1 MTQQKW
7 LAVACLAVV
16 TACGPAMVE
25 PVLEVTAAP
34 RSIRADGQTSVLS
47 ITATDGTGKPGTG
60 SVRVRSTFGSLK
72 DAATVQLAAGKGEV
86 DFSCDVRLDAECR
99 GTARL
104 TAEWTSGGKLIETT
118 ASITLTA
125 AQIDAGVD
133 AGMPVVDAGAGDAGS
148 GDGGSDDAGMAVDA
162 GDVLP
167 PGTFDG
173 GFYNQYR
180 LTIIDIEKPTLLT
193 GVSDELDITFQL
205 TLNTTFMN
213 PVAGRMATLTVDN
226 GASFSGTMPAPA
238 ITRMTDM
245 AGRFT
250 VTVYSGNAS
259 PRSTLSVVANAE
271 DARATA
277 VLRAVNI
284 ASAEWVDDTMTQRTL
299 AVSSTG
305 MGNTTPVLFRVKD
318 AMGMPVEGVDV
329 SFLIAPNSAA
339 GCTLLP
345 LRDRTNAM
353 GIART
358 TLSSGDSQGT
368 ASVLARVFSLPDTLS
383 TNFNIVIGRVNEGRM
398 QLSCDRTTL
407 GARQAA
413 QPPRIDQS
421 AICTVS
427 LVDRGGRNPP
437 FALNVSWLTEAGSIP
452 PMSTSM
458 PGATSVSA
466 TFNTGGALPVPTT
479 PLPAVGG
486 PFPAP
491 AEPSSGL
498 NNPRDN
504 FVAIVAAVQGEE
516 EFWDGS
522 GAANGITNGSWE
534 PGEYWVDLA
543 EPFADNNDN
552 GRWDPGEPYID
563 TDRTNCATG
572 LVEPKNNRWD
582 PPNGCWDRATQV
594 WKTTHIVYS
603 GGPAAG
609 SGAVGTFIRFSP
621 AIPSFMAPDTVQ
633 QINITWTDEWFNRFS
648 SDGAS
653 VSVTSVA
660 GSRGT
665 ATIANGTIAG
675 EDFGHRLEYLA
686 IRAQVSD
693 AGTIIAEEGLC
704 DEQEPDSGY
713 PDVRCLRT
721 YRFRDWRTSSPAV
734 TMTLV
739 APTPQTPLMDG
750 GVPPATNT
758 TWELRSANSLQSGP
772 SAYQFT
778 VSFP

>member
-1 MTQQKW
+1 MTHQKW

-25 PVLEVTAAP
+25 PVLEITAAP
-34 RSIRADGQTSVLS
+34 RSIRADGQPSVLS

-86 DFSCDVRLDAECR
+86 DFSCDVRLDAECK
-99 GTARL
+99 GSARL
-104 TAEWTSGGKLIETT
+104 TAEWTSGGKLIEAT
-118 ASITLTA
+118 ASINLTA
-125 AQIDAGVD
+125 VQIDAGVD
-133 AGMPVVDAGAGDAGS
+133 AGMPVMDAGAVDAGAGDAGS
-148 GDGGSDDAGMAVDA
+148 GDAGMAIDA

-180 LTIIDIEKPTLLT
+180 LTIVDIEKPTLLT

-226 GASFSGTMPAPA
+226 GASFNAMMPAPA

-250 VTVYSGNAS
+250 VTVYSGNAA
-259 PRSTLSVVANAE
+259 PRSVLSVVANAE
-271 DARATA
+271 DARATV

-284 ASAEWVDDTMTQRTL
+284 ASAEYVADTTTQTTL

-305 MGNTTPVLFRVKD
+305 MGNTTPVFFRVKD

-329 SFLIAPNSAA
+329 NFLVAPNSAA

-368 ASVLARVFSLPDTLS
+368 ATVLARVFSLPDTLS

-398 QLSCDRTTL
+398 QLSCNRTTL
-407 GARQAA
+407 GALQAPS
-413 QPPRIDQS
+413 PPRNDQN

-452 PMSTSM
+452 PMSTSA

-479 PLPAVGG
+479 PLPGVSG
-486 PFPAP
+486 PFAAP
-491 AEPSSGL
+491 PEPSAGA

-504 FVAIVAAVQGEE
+504 FVSIVAAVQGEE

-522 GAANGITNGSWE
+522 GSSGGLTNGTWD

-552 GRWDPGEPYID
+552 GRWDTGEAYID

-572 LVEPKNNRWD
+572 QVEPKNNRWD

-594 WKTTHIVYS
+594 WKTTHVVYA
-603 GGPAAG
+603 GGPVSGA
-609 SGAVGTFIRFSP
+609 GAVGTFLRFSP
-621 AIPSFMAPDTVQ
+621 PLPSFMAPDTVQ
-633 QINITWTDEWFNRFS
+633 QISIAWTDGYFNRFS
-648 SDGAS
+648 SDSANISVAS
-653 VSVTSVA
+653 IA
-660 GSRGT
+660 GSRGQ
-665 ATIANGTIAG
+665 ATIANGAIAG
-675 EDFGHRLEYLA
+675 ESFGHQLEYFA
-686 IRAQVSD
+686 MRAQVSD
-693 AGTIIAEEGLC
+693 AGTVLAEEGIC
-704 DEQEPDSGY
+704 DPQEPDSGY
-713 PDVRCLRT
+713 PVIRCLRT
-721 YRFRDWRTSSPAV
+721 YRFRDWRTSPPTV

-739 APTPQTPLMDG
+739 APTAQTALSDG

-758 TWELRSANSLQSGP
+758 TWEVRAANSIQSGP
-772 SAYQFT
+772 SSYQFT
-778 VSFP
+778 VAFP